1 MGCSINPYRRCQ
13 KRYCEMNLIF
23 QYYIPYEA
31 NDSHIGGVDMPDWA
45 HAGSRSAKA
54 YAKACGAEYMLS
66 HERYFK
72 HLDPRLD
79 SLRIIYDPFFE
90 QYDKILSID
99 LDILLK
105 TKENIFDIKI
115 GDIAMVHELAIF
127 KTAGG
132 WVQRIMES
140 PDFERGVIPY
150 GKKLFGDDWMFPKSK
165 LYPKEDY
172 RYMNG
177 GVQVWS
183 KEGRLKAREKF
194 TSVDHYYIHTRYT
207 EQMYIN
213 LQLSQPE
220 FDVTELDWTWNSQ
233 ATRQWPVNEPKGK
246 FQHFI
251 NASKFNM
258 PSLV

>member
-1 MGCSINPYRRCQ
+1 
-13 KRYCEMNLIF
+13 
-23 QYYIPYEA
+23 
-31 NDSHIGGVDMPDWA
+31 
-45 HAGSRSAKA
+45 
-54 YAKACGAEYMLS
+54 
-66 HERYFK
+66 
-72 HLDPRLD
+72 
-79 SLRIIYDPFFE
+79 
-90 QYDKILSID
+90 
-99 LDILLK
+99 
-105 TKENIFDIKI
+105 
-115 GDIAMVHELAIF
+115 
-127 KTAGG
+127 
-132 WVQRIMES
+132 
-140 PDFERGVIPY
+140 
-150 GKKLFGDDWMFPKSK
+150 MFPKSK

-194 TSVDHYYIHTRYT
+194 TSVDHYYMHTRYT

-213 LQLSQPE
+213 LQLSQPD

-233 ATRQWPVNEPKGK
+233 ATRQWPVNEPRGK